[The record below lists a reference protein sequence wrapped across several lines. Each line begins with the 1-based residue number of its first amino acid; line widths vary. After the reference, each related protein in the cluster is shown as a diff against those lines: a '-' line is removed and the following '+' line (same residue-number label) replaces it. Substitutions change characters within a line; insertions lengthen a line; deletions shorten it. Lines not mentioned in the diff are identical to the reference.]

1 MIALEEVPVPQPGSS
16 VSPEQSIPSGSPAA
30 SQPRAAPPAAPE
42 LGVSPSRPGSPT
54 GQVGY
59 RIQPVL
65 GEPLR
70 QEARAGV
77 SLLPGTVAGA
87 LFGAVI
93 GAVLGYSIG
102 QVGMIPVLGAIM
114 ITASFC
120 AIGGM
125 LGAMVG
131 SLLGQSS
138 SSAAARAGGVLT
150 GTVVGGVVSA
160 ILGLLFPEIG
170 PLLCGVLGAVS
181 AGFGSWIGAA
191 R

>member
-138 SSAAARAGGVLT
+138 SSAAARAGGAH
-150 GTVVGGVVSA
+150 GHRGWRG
-160 ILGLLFPEIG
+160 
-170 PLLCGVLGAVS
+170 
-181 AGFGSWIGAA
+181 GFGYSGAPVSGDRPVA
-191 R
+191 LWGAWRRFGRFW